1 MSFSKWW
8 FQRRA
13 KNPALNDEESK
24 MTISVAEFRR
34 QQEIAFNAGRLDGLS
49 AKEPDGKSDSF
60 SRLYNNIFV
69 KPYDP

>member
-24 MTISVAEFRR
+24 MTITVAEFRR
-34 QQEIAFNAGRLDGLS
+34 QQEIAYKAGQLDGLS
-49 AKEPDGKSDSF
+49 TQEPDSKPDWF
-60 SRLYNNIFV
+60 SGAFKDIF
-69 KPYDP
+69 KN